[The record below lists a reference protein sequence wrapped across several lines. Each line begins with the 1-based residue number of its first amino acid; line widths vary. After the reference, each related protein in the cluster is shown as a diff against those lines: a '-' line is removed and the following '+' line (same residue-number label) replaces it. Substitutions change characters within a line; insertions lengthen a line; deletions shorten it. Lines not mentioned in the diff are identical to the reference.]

1 MEPVMRRTVSLLVA
15 AALLT
20 LTLSSCGGDN
30 SDAPDVSNAQPFV
43 GEKFTISG
51 SIGTDGVRPVALESF
66 DEGWN
71 QVSDAQTSSKGEYS
85 FTTSTKSSTQYRVV
99 AEAKG
104 KLEKHVTDAVKVT
117 TVDDSVSL
125 SITRNGGS
133 ALAIAEGKLIK
144 PGRVFQ
150 LQRLSG
156 TSWKKLGTG
165 KEDTHGRTRIGFAL
179 PKGERFYR
187 VVGDIVK
194 GTQGATS
201 ATTPF
206 TKGPKKLGK
215 NVIYVNVDEGK
226 DPVVKGAPYKANAVL
241 VADGKPSKPFRLDEF
256 AVRGNTSAHGA
267 KKPFKMKFK
276 KARRPFGLPDDKTFV
291 LLANF
296 QDRTI
301 VRTQIAYDIGS
312 GLDGLKWTPHGT
324 FAELYVNGD
333 YLGSYQMS
341 ESIKIDKNRVN
352 IDKKKGIIVEV
363 DKHYKDSGVPGFFGN
378 HQIPYAFKDPDGR
391 KKGKNHDEGITDAK
405 IAGMKSDLLGFEK
418 VLYGSDFKDPENG
431 WTKYLDIDS
440 AVDFYLVKEFTK
452 ENDGDFYRSTFFY
465 LPDYTDPTK
474 KIHMGP
480 IWDFDRSAGAKP
492 DAIETQTTIASPKGW
507 WLRGHG
513 SQHHSTDRT
522 HWYVQLVQDPV
533 FIKAL
538 KKRWAEKRGF
548 FKDIADHGIDREAA
562 KVGVAATNDRAVWG
576 GIATGRLAA
585 RAPTYAG
592 EVAYLKNWYQQR
604 FAWMDSKLR

>member
-1 MEPVMRRTVSLLVA
+1 MRRCVSMVLA

-20 LTLSSCGGDN
+20 LTLSSCGGDE
-30 SDAPDVSNAQPFV
+30 SDAPDVSNPEPFV
-43 GEKFTISG
+43 GEKFTLSG

-71 QVSDAQTSSKGEYS
+71 QVAEASTNSKGDYS
-85 FTTSTKSSTQYRVV
+85 FTTSTKASSTRYRVV
-99 AEAKG
+99 ADATG
-104 KLEKHVTDAVKVT
+104 KLDRHVTDSVRVS
-117 TVDDSVSL
+117 TVDDSVTL
-125 SITRNGGS
+125 SIVRRGGG
-133 ALAIAEGKLIK
+133 ATAIAESKLLK
-144 PGRVFQ
+144 PDREFE

-156 TSWKKLGTG
+156 TTWKKLGTG
-165 KEDTHGRTRIGFAL
+165 KEDTHGRTRINFAL

-187 VVGDIVK
+187 VVGDVVK
-194 GTQGATS
+194 GTQGAISPTY
-201 ATTPF
+201 PF
-206 TKGPKKLGK
+206 TKGPKKLGR
-215 NVIYVNVDEGK
+215 NVVYVNVDEGK
-226 DPVVKGAPYKANAVL
+226 DPVVRAQPYEANTVL
-241 VADGKPSKPFRLDEF
+241 VEDGKPSKPFRLDEF
-256 AVRGNTSAHGA
+256 AVRGNTSAHSA
-267 KKPFKMKFK
+267 KKPYKMKFK
-276 KARRPFGLPDDKTFV
+276 KERRPFGLPEDKTWV

-296 QDRTI
+296 QDRTL
-301 VRTQIAYDIGS
+301 VRNEVAYDIGS
-312 GLDGLKWTPHGT
+312 GLDGLKWTPHAT
-324 FAELYVNGD
+324 FAEVYVNGH
-333 YLGSYQMS
+333 YEGSYQLS

-352 IDKKKGIIVEV
+352 ISKTKGIIVEV
-363 DKHYKDSGVPGFFGN
+363 DKHYKESGVPGFFGA
-378 HQIPYAFKDPDGR
+378 HQIPYAFKDPDER

-405 IAGMKSDLLGFEK
+405 IDGLKSRMVDFEK

-431 WTKYLDIDS
+431 WTKYLDIKS
-440 AVDFYLVKEFTK
+440 AVDFYLAKEYTK
-452 ENDGDFYRSTFFY
+452 ENDSDFYRSTFFY
-465 LPDYTDPTK
+465 LPDYTDTSK

-538 KKRWAEKRGF
+538 KERWAEKRAF
-548 FKDIADHGIDREAA
+548 FKDIADHGVEREAA
-562 KVGVAATNDRAVWG
+562 KVGVAATNDRSVWG
-576 GIATGRLAA
+576 GLDTGRLAA

-604 FAWMDSKLR
+604 FAWIDSKLR

>member
-1 MEPVMRRTVSLLVA
+1 MRRFVSIVLT

-30 SDAPDVSNAQPFV
+30 SDAPDVSNSEPFV

-71 QVSDAQTSSKGEYS
+71 PVADARTNAKGKYT
-85 FTTSTKSSTQYRVV
+85 FTTSTKASATRFRVV
-99 AEAKG
+99 AEATK
-104 KLEKHVTDAVKVT
+104 KLEKHVTDSVKVT
-117 TVDDSVSL
+117 TVDDSATL
-125 SITRNGGS
+125 SIVRNGSG
-133 ALAIAEGKLIK
+133 ATAIAEAKLLK
-144 PGRVFQ
+144 PGRQFE

-156 TSWKKLGTG
+156 SSWKKLGTG
-165 KEDTHGRTRIGFAL
+165 KEDSHGRTRIGFHL

-194 GTQGATS
+194 GTQGAISPTY
-201 ATTPF
+201 PF

-215 NVIYVNVDEGK
+215 KVVYVNVDEGK
-226 DPVVKGAPYKANAVL
+226 DPVVKAAPYKANAVL
-241 VADGKPSKPFRLDEF
+241 VTDGKASKPFRLDEF
-256 AVRGNTSAHGA
+256 AVRGNTSATSA
-267 KKPFKMKFK
+267 KKPYKMKFK
-276 KARRPFGLPDDKTFV
+276 KARRPFGLPEDKTWI

-296 QDRTI
+296 QDRTL
-301 VRTQIAYDIGS
+301 VRNQIAYDIGS
-312 GLDGLKWTPHGT
+312 GLDGIKWTPHGT
-324 FAELYVNGD
+324 FTEVYVNGH
-333 YLGSYQMS
+333 YEGSYQLS

-378 HQIPYAFKDPDGR
+378 HQIPYAFKDPDER
-391 KKGKNHDEGITDAK
+391 KKGKDYDKGITPDK
-405 IAGMKSDLLGFEK
+405 IAGLKSRMLDFEK
-418 VLYGSDFKDPENG
+418 VLYGSDFKDPDTG
-431 WTKYLDIDS
+431 WTKYLDLDS
-440 AVDFYLVKEFTK
+440 AVDFYLVKEYTK
-452 ENDGDFYRSTFFY
+452 ENDSDFYRSTFMY
-465 LPDYTDPTK
+465 LPDYTDPSK

-538 KKRWAEKRGF
+538 KKRWAEKRAF
-548 FKDIADHGIDREAA
+548 FKDIADHGIDREASR
-562 KVGVAATNDRAVWG
+562 VGVAATNDRSVWG
-576 GIATGRLAA
+576 TLATGRLAA

-604 FAWMDSKLR
+604 FAWIDSKLR